1 MTRRRWIADRVAGD
15 RAWLTGT
22 NAAHLAKVLRAK
34 AGQQFDIAAEGAL
47 RAGTIVSI
55 TPEQVEFELGA
66 AVESD
71 PLPEVSVL
79 LSIFKFDRLEWTIE
93 KLTELGVSRII
104 PVVSRRTEP
113 HLAKAAEKRVER
125 WRKIAHESAQQA
137 RRLQPPEI
145 SATLPLKKALQ
156 QTSGCRIVLSEV
168 EETVSVKSAIAQC
181 QPPVTLAFGPEG
193 GWTTEELDLF
203 HASGWKSAS
212 LGSTIL
218 RAETA
223 AIAAIAVVMS
233 EMTHPEKS
241 KSHENRSD
249 DPITR

>member
-34 AGQQFDIAAEGAL
+34 EGQQFDIAAEGVL
-47 RAGTIVSI
+47 RGGTIVSI

-66 AVESD
+66 ALESD
-71 PLPEVSVL
+71 PVPEVSVL
-79 LSIFKFDRLEWTIE
+79 LSIFKFDRLEWAVE
-93 KLTELGVSRII
+93 KLTELGASRII

-137 RRLQPPEI
+137 RRLHPPEI
-145 SATLPLKKALQ
+145 SSPLPLKKALQ
-156 QTSGCRIVLSEV
+156 ETSGCRIVLSEV
-168 EETVSVKSAIAQC
+168 EETVSVKSAVAQC
-181 QPPVTLAFGPEG
+181 RPPVTLAFGPEG
-193 GWTTEELDLF
+193 GWTLEEIDLF
-203 HASGWKSAS
+203 RETGWKSAS

-223 AIAAIAVVMS
+223 VIAAMAVAMS
-233 EMTHPEKS
+233 ELT
-241 KSHENRSD
+241 EN
-249 DPITR
+249 